1 MAEAVLKVE
10 NREKMTKS
18 GMKNLRLTG
27 KIPGVYYTSGKE
39 AIPIIIDVKVFYQL
53 FTHKVNIFDL
63 DFDKGAKKP
72 SIVREIQR
80 DPVSG
85 DIIHVDLYGIKATEK
100 IIIKVPVMIIGTPIG
115 VKEMGGILEHP
126 HRELEIQCMPKDVP
140 DSIEIDVSELE
151 LQDSIRAEDLTLDQ
165 IEIISDPKTL
175 LAHVVPPKI
184 EIEPTVEEELELEEE
199 EVDEDEQEPEVI
211 TGKEEPKE
219 EK

>member
-27 KIPGVYYTSGKE
+27 KIPGVYYTDGKD
-39 AIPIIIDVKVFYQL
+39 AIPIIIDIKDFYQL

-63 DFDKGAKKP
+63 DFDKGEKKP

-100 IIIKVPVMIIGTPIG
+100 IVIKVPIMIIGTPMG

-126 HRELEIQCMPKDVP
+126 LRELEIQCMPKDVP
-140 DSIEIDVSELE
+140 DSVDIDVSGLE
-151 LQDSIRAEDLTLDQ
+151 LQESIRAEDLTLDK

-175 LAHVVPPKI
+175 IAHVVPPKVEQEVTI
-184 EIEPTVEEELELEEE
+184 EEELVAEDEEE
-199 EVDEDEQEPEVI
+199 EEGPEVI
-211 TGKEEPKE
+211 TAKEEPKK

>member
-27 KIPGVYYTSGKE
+27 KIPGVYYTDGKD
-39 AIPIIIDVKVFYQL
+39 AIPIIIDIKDFYQL

-63 DFDKGAKKP
+63 DFDKGEKKP

-100 IIIKVPVMIIGTPIG
+100 IVIKVPIMIIGTPMG

-126 HRELEIQCMPKDVP
+126 LRELEIQCMPKDVP
-140 DSIEIDVSELE
+140 DSIDIDVSGLE
-151 LQDSIRAEDLTLDQ
+151 LQESIRAEDLTLDK
-165 IEIISDPKTL
+165 IEIISDPKIL
-175 LAHVVPPKI
+175 IAHVVPPKVEQEVTI
-184 EIEPTVEEELELEEE
+184 EEELVAEDEEE
-199 EVDEDEQEPEVI
+199 EEGPEVI
-211 TGKEEPKE
+211 TAKEEPKK

>member
-27 KIPGVYYTSGKE
+27 KIPGVYYTDGKD
-39 AIPIIIDVKVFYQL
+39 AIPIIIDIKDFYQL

-63 DFDKGAKKP
+63 DFDKGEKKP

-100 IIIKVPVMIIGTPIG
+100 IVIKVPIMIIGTPMG

-126 HRELEIQCMPKDVP
+126 LRELEIQCMPKDVP
-140 DSIEIDVSELE
+140 DSVDIDVSGLE
-151 LQDSIRAEDLTLDQ
+151 LQESIRAEDLTLDK

-175 LAHVVPPKI
+175 IAHVVPPKVEQEVTI
-184 EIEPTVEEELELEEE
+184 EEELVAAEAEEE
-199 EVDEDEQEPEVI
+199 EEEGPEVI
-211 TGKEEPKE
+211 TAKEEPKK

>member
-27 KIPGVYYTSGKE
+27 KIPGVYYTDGKD
-39 AIPIIIDVKVFYQL
+39 AIPIIIDIKDFYQL

-63 DFDKGAKKP
+63 DFDKGEKKP

-100 IIIKVPVMIIGTPIG
+100 IVIKVPIMIIGTPIG

-126 HRELEIQCMPKDVP
+126 LRELEIQCMPKDVP
-140 DSIEIDVSELE
+140 DSVDIDVSGLE
-151 LQDSIRAEDLTLDQ
+151 LQESIRAEDLTLDK

-175 LAHVVPPKI
+175 IAHVVPPKVEQEVTI
-184 EIEPTVEEELELEEE
+184 EEELVAEDEEE
-199 EVDEDEQEPEVI
+199 EEGPEVI
-211 TGKEEPKE
+211 TAKEEPKK

>member
-27 KIPGVYYTSGKE
+27 KIPGVYYTDGKD
-39 AIPIIIDVKVFYQL
+39 AIPIIIDIKDFYQL

-63 DFDKGAKKP
+63 DFDKGEKKP

-100 IIIKVPVMIIGTPIG
+100 IVIKVPIMIIGTPIG

-126 HRELEIQCMPKDVP
+126 LRELEIQCMPKDVP
-140 DSIEIDVSELE
+140 DSVDIDVSGLE
-151 LQDSIRAEDLTLDQ
+151 LQESIRAEDLTLDK
-165 IEIISDPKTL
+165 IEIISDPKIL
-175 LAHVVPPKI
+175 IAHVVPPKVEQEVTI
-184 EIEPTVEEELELEEE
+184 EEELVAEDEEE
-199 EVDEDEQEPEVI
+199 EEGPEVI
-211 TGKEEPKE
+211 TAKEEPKK

>member
-27 KIPGVYYTSGKE
+27 KIPGVYYTDGKD
-39 AIPIIIDVKVFYQL
+39 AIPIIIDIKDFYQL

-63 DFDKGAKKP
+63 DFDKGEKKP

-100 IIIKVPVMIIGTPIG
+100 IVIKVPIMIIGTPMG

-126 HRELEIQCMPKDVP
+126 LRELEIQCMPKDVP
-140 DSIEIDVSELE
+140 DSIDIDVSGLE
-151 LQDSIRAEDLTLDQ
+151 LQESIRAEDLTLDK
-165 IEIISDPKTL
+165 IEIISDPKIL
-175 LAHVVPPKI
+175 IAHVVPPKVEQEVTI
-184 EIEPTVEEELELEEE
+184 EEELVAAEAEEE
-199 EVDEDEQEPEVI
+199 EEEGPEVI
-211 TGKEEPKE
+211 TAKEEPKK

>member
-27 KIPGVYYTSGKE
+27 KIPGVYYTDGKD
-39 AIPIIIDVKVFYQL
+39 AIPIIIDIKDFYQL

-63 DFDKGAKKP
+63 DFDKGENKP

-100 IIIKVPVMIIGTPIG
+100 IVIKVPIMIIGTPMG

-126 HRELEIQCMPKDVP
+126 LRELEIQCMPKDVP
-140 DSIEIDVSELE
+140 DSVDIDVSGLE
-151 LQDSIRAEDLTLDQ
+151 LQESIRAEDLTLDK

-175 LAHVVPPKI
+175 IAHVVPPKVEQEVTI
-184 EIEPTVEEELELEEE
+184 EEELVAEDEEE
-199 EVDEDEQEPEVI
+199 EEGPEVI
-211 TGKEEPKE
+211 TAKEEPKK

>member
-27 KIPGVYYTSGKE
+27 KIPGVYYTDGKD
-39 AIPIIIDVKVFYQL
+39 AIPIIIDIKDFYQL

-63 DFDKGAKKP
+63 DFDKGEKKP

-100 IIIKVPVMIIGTPIG
+100 IVIKVPIMIIGTPMG

-126 HRELEIQCMPKDVP
+126 LRELEIQCMPKDVP
-140 DSIEIDVSELE
+140 DSVDIDVSGLE
-151 LQDSIRAEDLTLDQ
+151 LQESIRAEDLTLDK
-165 IEIISDPKTL
+165 IEIISDPKIL
-175 LAHVVPPKI
+175 IAHVVPPKVEQEVTI
-184 EIEPTVEEELELEEE
+184 EEELVAEDEEE
-199 EVDEDEQEPEVI
+199 EEGPEVI
-211 TGKEEPKE
+211 TAKEEPKK

>member
-27 KIPGVYYTSGKE
+27 KIPGVYYTDGKD
-39 AIPIIIDVKVFYQL
+39 AIPIIIDIKDFYQL

-63 DFDKGAKKP
+63 DFDKGEKKP

-100 IIIKVPVMIIGTPIG
+100 IVIKVPIMIIGTPMG

-126 HRELEIQCMPKDVP
+126 LRELEIQCMPKDVP
-140 DSIEIDVSELE
+140 DSVDIDVSGLE
-151 LQDSIRAEDLTLDQ
+151 LQESIRAEDLTLDK

-175 LAHVVPPKI
+175 IAHVVPPKVEQEVTI
-184 EIEPTVEEELELEEE
+184 EEELVAEDEEE
-199 EVDEDEQEPEVI
+199 EEEGPEVI
-211 TGKEEPKE
+211 TAKEEPKK

>member
-27 KIPGVYYTSGKE
+27 KIPGVYYTDGKD
-39 AIPIIIDVKVFYQL
+39 AIPIIIDIKDFYQL

-63 DFDKGAKKP
+63 DFDKGEKKP

-100 IIIKVPVMIIGTPIG
+100 IVIKVPIMIIGTPMG

-126 HRELEIQCMPKDVP
+126 LRELEIQCMPKDVP
-140 DSIEIDVSELE
+140 DSVDIDVSGLE
-151 LQDSIRAEDLTLDQ
+151 LQESIRAEDLTLDK

-175 LAHVVPPKI
+175 IAHVVPPKVEQEVTI
-184 EIEPTVEEELELEEE
+184 EEELVAAEAEEE
-199 EVDEDEQEPEVI
+199 EEGPEVI
-211 TGKEEPKE
+211 TAKEEPKK

>member
-27 KIPGVYYTSGKE
+27 KIPGVYYTDGKD
-39 AIPIIIDVKVFYQL
+39 AIPIIIDIKDFYQL

-63 DFDKGAKKP
+63 DFDKGEKKP

-100 IIIKVPVMIIGTPIG
+100 IVIKVPIMIIGTPMG

-126 HRELEIQCMPKDVP
+126 LRELEIQCMPKDVP
-140 DSIEIDVSELE
+140 DSVDIDVSGLE
-151 LQDSIRAEDLTLDQ
+151 LQESIRAEDLTLDK
-165 IEIISDPKTL
+165 IEIISDPKIL
-175 LAHVVPPKI
+175 IAHVVPPKVEQEVTI
-184 EIEPTVEEELELEEE
+184 EEELVAAEAEEE
-199 EVDEDEQEPEVI
+199 EEEGPEVI
-211 TGKEEPKE
+211 TAKEEPKK